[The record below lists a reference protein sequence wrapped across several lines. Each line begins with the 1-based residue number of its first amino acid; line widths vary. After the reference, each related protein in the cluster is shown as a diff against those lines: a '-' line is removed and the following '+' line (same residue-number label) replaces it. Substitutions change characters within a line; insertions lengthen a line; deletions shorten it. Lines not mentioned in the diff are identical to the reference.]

1 MHPARAP
8 SPGESVVSG
17 IGKMWGFRD
26 LQELQ
31 SRDGK
36 LFQREVARRLYGD
49 LRRVV
54 VDCLSSLRETTEGN
68 PDAYREGLEHC
79 RNWHPVVAREEMQNA
94 LRMFPDLQARI
105 QAVAVLYAKT
115 LYSEQCKLLGQP
127 TDLQTMRM
135 QRPNAENLLRG
146 FFRRVCMSSWVKN
159 GSFWDMDP
167 IQQDFV
173 LREAFRDALS
183 QDCVKV
189 TVTAIPAATF
199 SSGSTVL
206 PQQGTD
212 DGLVTADDSISAVMA
227 RSPATPDRESEDDG
241 EAQARPSESAQDASA
256 DAKADASKRL
266 EKDRIL
272 PPELPL
278 IVEWGPTAS
287 VPEVPLAPTN
297 SASEAL
303 DALEPTKGAAPSVA
317 RSAAASVVHSVAQ
330 SVAHSVA
337 QSAAPKKTG
346 SVAPS
351 IAPSIAPSVAR
362 GASASVAPSVVPS
375 VAPSASPRVAPSAE
389 PKLESG
395 VPNVSETRDVT
406 PRALS
411 TAPSIHSIA
420 KTRIVAPT
428 PPAEDTRA
436 NADGRVDAADAA
448 KAGAVAAANT
458 DANDDAASVP
468 ATYVRDQILGPITV
482 QLEEKS
488 A

>member
-1 MHPARAP
+1 MHPSRAP

-68 PDAYREGLEHC
+68 PNAYREGLEHC

-146 FFRRVCMSSWVKN
+146 FFRRVCMSSFVKT
-159 GSFWDMDP
+159 GTFWDMDP

-189 TVTAIPAATF
+189 TVAAMPPPAITF

-227 RSPATPDRESEDDG
+227 RAPRAESEEDASPAIPPANTLQRLKEDTDRV
-241 EAQARPSESAQDASA
+241 
-256 DAKADASKRL
+256 
-266 EKDRIL
+266 L

-278 IVEWGPTAS
+278 IVEWGPGAGALAGTPSGLVGNAPEEPSSGNEAS
-287 VPEVPLAPTN
+287 KERETRDE
-297 SASEAL
+297 SKIES
-303 DALEPTKGAAPSVA
+303 GARTVAPSVA
-317 RSAAASVVHSVAQ
+317 PSLTPVAKKASTP
-330 SVAHSVA
+330 AHSVVLHLDSTPTFVPHLDSTPTFSASSKA
-337 QSAAPKKTG
+337 Q
-346 SVAPS
+346 S
-351 IAPSIAPSVAR
+351 IAPSIAKARTIVPSGEGEEVKVVPSSEEVKVVPSGEEVKAT
-362 GASASVAPSVVPS
+362 SVAPSQEVKATS
-375 VAPSASPRVAPSAE
+375 VAPSQ
-389 PKLESG
+389 
-395 VPNVSETRDVT
+395 
-406 PRALS
+406 
-411 TAPSIHSIA
+411 
-420 KTRIVAPT
+420 
-428 PPAEDTRA
+428 
-436 NADGRVDAADAA
+436 
-448 KAGAVAAANT
+448 
-458 DANDDAASVP
+458 ASVP

-482 QLEEKS
+482 QLEDTS
-488 A
+488 QSIARPL

>member
-1 MHPARAP
+1 MQPSRVP
-8 SPGESVVSG
+8 SPAESVVSG

-31 SRDGK
+31 ARDGK

-54 VDCLSSLRETTEGN
+54 VDCLSSLRETTEGS
-68 PDAYREGLEHC
+68 PEAYREGLDHC

-127 TDLQTMRM
+127 TDLKTMRM
-135 QRPNAENLLRG
+135 QRPDAENLLRN
-146 FFRRVCMSSWVKN
+146 FFRRVCMSSWVKT

-189 TVTAIPAATF
+189 TVAEIPAPATF

-227 RSPATPDRESEDDG
+227 RAPRAESEEDASPALPPANTLQRLKEDTDRV
-241 EAQARPSESAQDASA
+241 
-256 DAKADASKRL
+256 
-266 EKDRIL
+266 L

-278 IVEWGPTAS
+278 IVEWGPAVAEGPSAS
-287 VPEVPLAPTN
+287 SGSVDNAPEVLSMENGVSGARTVAP
-297 SASEAL
+297 S
-303 DALEPTKGAAPSVA
+303 AAPSVA
-317 RSAAASVVHSVAQ
+317 PVAKRSSTPAPSVVPSSAPSVAPVAKRSSSPAPSVAPLLDSAPRYAAS
-330 SVAHSVA
+330 
-337 QSAAPKKTG
+337 PKP
-346 SVAPS
+346 PS
-351 IAPSIAPSVAR
+351 IAPSIDKLRTVV
-362 GASASVAPSVVPS
+362 ASAEELKASSVAPSQ
-375 VAPSASPRVAPSAE
+375 
-389 PKLESG
+389 SG
-395 VPNVSETRDVT
+395 
-406 PRALS
+406 
-411 TAPSIHSIA
+411 
-420 KTRIVAPT
+420 
-428 PPAEDTRA
+428 RA
-436 NADGRVDAADAA
+436 NVHD
-448 KAGAVAAANT
+448 
-458 DANDDAASVP
+458 DDAASVP

-482 QLEEKS
+482 QLEDTS
-488 A
+488 QARPM

>member
-49 LRRVV
+49 MRRVV

-278 IVEWGPTAS
+278 IVEWGPTAL

-317 RSAAASVVHSVAQ
+317 RSAAASVVHSVAHSISQ
-330 SVAHSVA
+330 SAAPSM
-337 QSAAPKKTG
+337 AAPKKTG

-351 IAPSIAPSVAR
+351 VAPSIAPSVAR
-362 GASASVAPSVVPS
+362 GAPASVAPSVAPRVESSVPLVS
-375 VAPSASPRVAPSAE
+375 EERVVAP
-389 PKLESG
+389 
-395 VPNVSETRDVT
+395 
-406 PRALS
+406 RAHS

-428 PPAEDTRA
+428 RSVEETRA
-436 NADGRVDAADAA
+436 NADGRDAADAVRA
-448 KAGAVAAANT
+448 

-482 QLEEKS
+482 QLEETR